1 MPRNWKFAH
10 AALVVRDMQKAINYF
25 EALDVGPFP
34 PFLGGPGM
42 SFTGKTVRGKPSD
55 YDMDLRLA
63 RGNIGG
69 IGIELIQPLK
79 GRSIYNEFLEEKG
92 EGLHHLAFMVEDI
105 DAEIADMEKRGFKV
119 VQTGAMPNTRWVY
132 LEAKEPG
139 GMLIELCQV
148 PKGPHNVK

>member
-1 MPRNWKFAH
+1 MPENWKFAH
-10 AALVVRDMQKAINYF
+10 VALVVKDMEKTIKYF
-25 EALDVGPFP
+25 KALDVGPFP

-79 GRSIYNEFLEEKG
+79 GKSIYSEFLEEKG
-92 EGLHHLAFMVEDI
+92 EGLPHLSFMVEDI

-119 VQTGAMPNTRWVY
+119 VQTGAMPNTRWAY
-132 LEAKEPG
+132 LEAEDSG
-139 GMLIELCQV
+139 GMGIELCQV
-148 PKGPHNVK
+148 PGGQAH